1 MYSRHFS
8 LIIIAA
14 LFLCAGTVY
23 SADVTITPSIS
34 LRGEYDDN
42 IDFSRTNKLDDY
54 AGTVSPALSFDY
66 ITDRFTMQGRTLFG
80 IVRYADYN
88 EYDREN
94 QNHGLNLGYRLS
106 ERLNANAN
114 ASYIRDTTLDT
125 ALEETG
131 LVERRSEREN
141 IRAGGGLAYE
151 INEVSNV
158 GLDYFFTTTDY
169 ELATYTDSDTHGL
182 SMSYNYAFNNRLD
195 TVTLVSSYQKTDS
208 DEDKT
213 DNYSSSL
220 GLAHTFGPTLQA
232 NVSAGVRYL
241 DIEDPS
247 GDSETDWGW
256 TSNISLQKSWQ
267 TTSATLGYSRDL
279 SYSAEGET
287 IEVDRFSL
295 SADHSVTR
303 EFGLR
308 LTGSLY
314 FTKSAGDVETE
325 NSRYYSISP
334 LAYYNITQHHS
345 VELGYNYSRE
355 ANRLSYDNTDID
367 RNIVWLALN
376 FNFPQKW

>member
-1 MYSRHFS
+1 M
-8 LIIIAA
+8 
-14 LFLCAGTVY
+14 CAGTVY

-114 ASYIRDTTLDT
+114 VSYIRDTTLDT

-169 ELATYTDSDTHGL
+169 DLRDYTDSDTHGL

-247 GDSETDWGW
+247 GQSETDWGW

-279 SYSAEGET
+279 SYSAEGEP

-308 LTGSLY
+308 LSGSLY

-334 LAYYNITQHHS
+334 AAYYNITQYHS

-355 ANRLSYDNTDID
+355 ANRLSYDNSDID

>member
-1 MYSRHFS
+1 VYSRHFS

-169 ELATYTDSDTHGL
+169 DLRDYTDSDTHGI
-182 SMSYNYAFNNRLD
+182 SMSYNYTFNNRLD

-247 GDSETDWGW
+247 GQSETDWGW

-279 SYSAEGET
+279 SYSAEGEP

-308 LTGSLY
+308 LSGSLY

-334 LAYYNITQHHS
+334 AAYYNITQYHS

-355 ANRLSYDNTDID
+355 KNRLSYYNSDID